1 MSSLRVPAVHFV
13 GGRVER
19 YFFICSC
26 ASDLMFEG
34 RNFWA
39 LLNETSRYRMF
50 SAWSGEPDLV
60 GPA

>member
-1 MSSLRVPAVHFV
+1 
-13 GGRVER
+13 
-19 YFFICSC
+19 
-26 ASDLMFEG
+26 MFEG

-50 SAWSGEPDLV
+50 SASSGEPDLV